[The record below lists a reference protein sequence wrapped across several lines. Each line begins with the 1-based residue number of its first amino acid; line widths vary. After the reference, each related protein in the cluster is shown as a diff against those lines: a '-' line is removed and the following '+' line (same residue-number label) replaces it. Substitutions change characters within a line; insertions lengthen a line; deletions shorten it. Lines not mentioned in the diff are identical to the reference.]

1 MKKNISYILA
11 MILMIPFFVLAAL
24 SIGSEGRGK
33 GKEILNNNMSW
44 TVVKEDG
51 VLDSSEGMPVDFTIE
66 KDGRYKLS
74 FAWDVEDPGFLT
86 AMTIKDEAGNCV
98 YNTSAFQLSI
108 SNESIFLEKGNYI
121 INTEFF
127 TTEDAF
133 KEYANTNN
141 AFASEG
147 ALDDYLKAVAFD
159 TFAPNS
165 EARFNF
171 EVKLNQTYTAP
182 VWIKIL
188 CAATGLI
195 IIALCVL
202 NFINDRKKGDNIKEG
217 MDNTGIIYSIFSMA
231 VTCVQ
236 VFLTIGASLLP
247 VEMTNGGNTIF
258 TLAIIV
264 ISVDLIGFPITYAL
278 MKKMPKRDV
287 PTQKIGFFGFLP
299 FIFMA
304 YAIMIPGSLVGNIID
319 RIITL
324 PFGGG
329 GNVLEQILTGTGLL
343 PRIIVVGILAPI
355 FEELI
360 FRKLIID
367 HLGKYGTFL
376 AIVVSGLF
384 FGLFHGNFQQFFYAA
399 GLGFLFAF
407 IYSKTGKIHLTIILH
422 MIINT
427 VSSLVSSLIM
437 QVTMVNPNMDFTPD
451 FLTAHPEAVG
461 VTALYGLYLVALV
474 LFAFIGFIFF
484 IIFLATKRFK
494 LAKVE
499 GEPTKSESLK
509 TLFTSKYAWLFIVSA
524 AGLFIMYYLPII
536 LGI

>member
-11 MILMIPFFVLAAL
+11 MILMIPFFFLAAL

-108 SNESIFLEKGNYI
+108 SNESIFLKKGNYI

-127 TTEDAF
+127 TTEEAF
-133 KEYANTNN
+133 TQYAITNN
-141 AFASEG
+141 AFDSQS
-147 ALDDYLKAVAFD
+147 ALDGYIKTVAFD
-159 TFAPNS
+159 TFAPDS

-171 EVKLNQTYTAP
+171 EVSINQIYTSP

-188 CAATGLI
+188 CGATGLI
-195 IIALCVL
+195 IVALCIL
-202 NFINDRKKGDNIKEG
+202 NFVNDRKNGANAKEG

-236 VFLTIGASLLP
+236 VFLVIGLSLLP
-247 VEMTNGGNTIF
+247 VELTNGGNAIF
-258 TLAIIV
+258 TLVNVV
-264 ISVDLIGFPITYAL
+264 ISVDLIGFPIIYAL
-278 MKKMPKRDV
+278 MKKMPKRAI
-287 PTQKIGFFGFLP
+287 PKQHKGILGLIP

-360 FRKLIID
+360 FRKLLID
-367 HLGKYGTFL
+367 HLSKYGTFL

-399 GLGFLFAF
+399 GLGFLFAY
-407 IYSKTGKIHLTIILH
+407 IYSKYGKIH
-422 MIINT
+422 
-427 VSSLVSSLIM
+427 
-437 QVTMVNPNMDFTPD
+437 
-451 FLTAHPEAVG
+451 
-461 VTALYGLYLVALV
+461 
-474 LFAFIGFIFF
+474 
-484 IIFLATKRFK
+484 
-494 LAKVE
+494 
-499 GEPTKSESLK
+499 
-509 TLFTSKYAWLFIVSA
+509 
-524 AGLFIMYYLPII
+524 
-536 LGI
+536 

>member
-1 MKKNISYILA
+1 MKKNIPYILA

-44 TVVKEDG
+44 TVIKEDG
-51 VLDSSEGMPVDFTIE
+51 VLDSSEGMPVDLTIE
-66 KDGRYKLS
+66 KDGNYKLS

-108 SNESIFLEKGNYI
+108 SNESIFLEKGKYI

-133 KEYANTNN
+133 KEYANANN

-171 EVKLNQTYTAP
+171 EVSLNQTYTAP

-195 IIALCVL
+195 IVALCVL
-202 NFINDRKKGDNIKEG
+202 NFINDRKNGANIKEG
-217 MDNTGIIYSIFSMA
+217 MDNTGIVYSIFSMT

-247 VEMTNGGNTIF
+247 AGITNNNNTIF

-264 ISVDLIGFPITYAL
+264 ISVDLIGFPLTYAL
-278 MKKMPKRDV
+278 MKKMPKRDI
-287 PTQKIGFFGFLP
+287 PRQKIGFFGFIP

-304 YAIMIPGSLVGNIID
+304 YAIMLPGSLVGNIVD

-329 GNVLEQILTGTGLL
+329 ANVLEQILTGTGLL

-422 MIINT
+422 MMINT
-427 VSSLVSSLIM
+427 ISSLVSSLIM

-461 VTALYGLYLVALV
+461 VTALYGLYLISLV
-474 LFAFIGFIFF
+474 LFAFIGFIIF

-494 LAKVE
+494 LAKIE
-499 GEPTKSESLK
+499 GEPTRAESLK
-509 TLFTSKYAWLFIVSA
+509 TLFTSKYAWLFLLSA
-524 AGLFIMYYLPII
+524 AGLFIMYYLPIM